1 MASVPDISAVVISW
15 NTRELL
21 ARCLGS
27 IARERERAGLTVET
41 IVVDN
46 ASSDGSAAMI
56 EERFRDARLIVLPEN
71 RGFAAANNVAL
82 ASARGPAVLLLNPD
96 AELAAGALDAL
107 WRALHAAPH
116 VGLVGPLLLNS
127 DGSVQSAGHAF
138 PGLAQVLIDLFP
150 LHPRLVASRLN
161 GRVTRYDGLSPM
173 AIDHPLGAC
182 MLVRR
187 AVVDNV
193 GGLDEGYFMYSE
205 EIDWCR
211 RIRAAGWTIL
221 LAPAARVVHH
231 GGQSSGQAPEAMF
244 LALHRSRARYL
255 RRYEPAWVL
264 PVASRAAGLAAW
276 AAGCRGRPERARAL
290 EAVSRLYRVA
300 ADD

>member
-1 MASVPDISAVVISW
+1 MVVSW

-27 IARERERAGLTVET
+27 IERERDRAGLTVET

-46 ASSDGSAAMI
+46 ASRDGSAAMVGQH
-56 EERFRDARLIVLPEN
+56 FPDARLIALDEN
-71 RGFAAANNVAL
+71 RGFAAANNRAL
-82 ASARGPAVLLLNPD
+82 AEAAGGAVLLLNPD
-96 AELAAGALDAL
+96 AELADGALAAL
-107 WRALHAAPH
+107 WRVFHAMPH
-116 VGLVGPLLLNS
+116 VGLVGPLLLNP
-127 DGSVQSAGHAF
+127 DGSTQSAGYDF
-138 PGLAQVLIDLFP
+138 PGLAQTLIDLWP
-150 LHPRLVASRLN
+150 VHPRLVASRLN
-161 GRVTRYDGLSPM
+161 GRVTRHDGLSPI

-182 MLVRR
+182 MLARR
-187 AVVDNV
+187 AVVEEV

-231 GGQSSGQAPEAMF
+231 GGQSSGQAPETMF

-255 RRYEPAWVL
+255 RRYERAWVR

-276 AAGCRGRPERARAL
+276 TAGRRGRPERARAL
-290 EAVSRLYRVA
+290 EAVSRIYREA
-300 ADD
+300 SDG